1 MLKRNVIANYVG
13 QIYIAATG
21 ILIVPFYL
29 SYLGAQGYGLVGFFT
44 MLQGWLQLLDMGI
57 STTLSREAARSR
69 LGDTSG
75 IFFRRLQMLVMAV
88 FVAVALLFVAAA
100 LASVDWVASTWLT
113 STLDHST
120 VKTAVTAI
128 SIAVALR
135 WLCGPWRS
143 CLVGLE
149 RQVVL
154 NIASIAIATLRFPL
168 SLLVLHLSQGS
179 IAAFFHYQIGVAA
192 MELLT
197 YFALARFHAPYK
209 GGVPLPDK
217 AFLREASPTFRF
229 ALGVAFTSA
238 VWVLVT
244 QLDKLLLSKLV
255 PLAEYGYFSVA
266 VVAAG
271 GISMLSLPLA
281 QAVIPRLTALHAAG
295 DIAGLISQYRRAS
308 RLVAAIV
315 LPASII
321 LGTFAEQVVWI
332 WTGSLE
338 TAQHAAPILR
348 WYAWGNGLLA
358 ISAFPY
364 YLQYAYGNLRL
375 HILGN
380 ILFVLFLVPAI
391 YFASIHYGALGAAKV
406 WFFQN
411 VIYLLTWTWVV
422 HRRFIRSHH
431 AKWLISDIGSFLP
444 IGIVAS
450 VLFSQLPIDN
460 SSSRVADMFILLA
473 ISAAVLTF
481 NLLFFRR
488 AAK

>member
-13 QIYIAATG
+13 QIYIAAVG

-44 MLQGWLQLLDMGI
+44 MIQGWLQLLDMGI

-69 LGDTSG
+69 LDDASG

-100 LASVDWVASTWLT
+100 LASVDWIASTWLT

-128 SIAVALR
+128 SIAVAMR
-135 WLCGPWRS
+135 WLSGPWRS

-154 NIASIAIATLRFPL
+154 NIASIAVATLRFPL

-179 IAAFFHYQIGVAA
+179 ITAFFHYQIGVAA
-192 MELLT
+192 VELLT
-197 YFALARFHAPYK
+197 YFLLACVYAPYK
-209 GGVPLPDK
+209 GRVSLPDK
-217 AFLREASPTFRF
+217 TFWREANPTFRF
-229 ALGVAFTSA
+229 ALSVAFTSA

-266 VVAAG
+266 VVAAS
-271 GISMLSLPLA
+271 GISMLSQPLA

-295 DIAGLISQYRRAS
+295 DEVGLISQYRRAS

-315 LPASII
+315 IPASII

-332 WTGSLE
+332 WTGSQE

-364 YLQYAYGNLRL
+364 YLQYANGNLRL

-380 ILFVLFLVPAI
+380 IFFVLFLVPAI
-391 YFASIHYGALGAAKV
+391 YFASVHYGALGAAKV
-406 WFFQN
+406 WFIENIF
-411 VIYLLTWTWVV
+411 YFLFWTWFV
-422 HRRFIRSHH
+422 HGKFLPSGHRI
-431 AKWLISDIGSFLP
+431 WLFSDIGRFLP
-444 IGIVAS
+444 LILVIVLFFYELVIHDLNSKLIIFS
-450 VLFSQLPIDN
+450 VLVSLIFVTLTIN
-460 SSSRVADMFILLA
+460 FFI
-473 ISAAVLTF
+473 F
-481 NLLFFRR
+481 KR
-488 AAK
+488 AK